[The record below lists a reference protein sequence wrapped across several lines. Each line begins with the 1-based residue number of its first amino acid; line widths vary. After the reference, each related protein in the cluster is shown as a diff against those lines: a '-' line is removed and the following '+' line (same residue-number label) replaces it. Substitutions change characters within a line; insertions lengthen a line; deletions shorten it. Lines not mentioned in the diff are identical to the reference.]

1 MIETISEF
9 FSSVVGILQT
19 GINGFVDAVAA
30 VFNGADAAGGE
41 G

>member
-9 FSSVVGILQT
+9 FSTVVGILQT
-19 GINGFVDAVAA
+19 GINDFVDAIA
-30 VFNGADAAGGE
+30 GSLTDGGE

>member
-1 MIETISEF
+1 MIDTISTF
-9 FSSVVGILQT
+9 FTEVVGLLQD
-19 GINGFVDAVAA
+19 GINGFVEAVAA

>member
-1 MIETISEF
+1 MIEIISGF
-9 FSSVVGILQT
+9 FSTAVELLSAGIT
-19 GINGFVDAVAA
+19 GFVEAVAA